1 MNVDLGNAMAGVA
14 IAIPVIDDYMKE
26 LHRIGRFPH
35 SLVLQRT
42 IGGIDR
48 DLTVLPDPPGFEM
61 VKPGGADPYTRMI
74 LTGTVEVRPAGQ
86 PNAPPEVHT
95 LDAKALLTFVMLP
108 LAEVGLR
115 YDGADGT
122 PSAPLTAADIDALF
136 TDPTVSAL
144 IDGIHFPGARQLIE
158 GLSESIPG
166 GAIPPESLES
176 EVVLMPAAEGTI
188 DSVAVTVALLGT
200 PVPDLLESFIPE
212 NQGLA
217 VAYNRSFLDLVLSI
231 GAADKVG
238 TEVDDAEILGLTLVM
253 TDDSVQVDGQAER
266 EVTIFPNVNISFKGP
281 MHPLLVRG
289 TTVMSFNMDDVK
301 VEIDQSDEI
310 FYTVF
315 KWVVT
320 ILAGAL
326 LFTGFGSL
334 TIAGIAL
341 WATVVQKAW
350 SADVDIENAPNVLRD
365 SLAASLGAEL
375 SKLAESLDEETAV
388 GQLRI
393 DSTPDSLV
401 VVGGNMVFAAQVLVV
416 SMTAKLANAEYS
428 KKLRRFVIFELED
441 GRRFRAQE
449 LARLMA
455 LGKIT
460 VPGFHQVNRNYIRAN
475 HDDVVANNLL
485 KTFKSNPTTEPVLK
499 NVRH

>member
-1 MNVDLGNAMAGVA
+1 M
-14 IAIPVIDDYMKE
+14 
-26 LHRIGRFPH
+26 
-35 SLVLQRT
+35 
-42 IGGIDR
+42 
-48 DLTVLPDPPGFEM
+48 
-61 VKPGGADPYTRMI
+61 
-74 LTGTVEVRPAGQ
+74 
-86 PNAPPEVHT
+86 
-95 LDAKALLTFVMLP
+95 
-108 LAEVGLR
+108 
-115 YDGADGT
+115 
-122 PSAPLTAADIDALF
+122 
-136 TDPTVSAL
+136 
-144 IDGIHFPGARQLIE
+144 
-158 GLSESIPG
+158 
-166 GAIPPESLES
+166 
-176 EVVLMPAAEGTI
+176 
-188 DSVAVTVALLGT
+188 
-200 PVPDLLESFIPE
+200 
-212 NQGLA
+212 
-217 VAYNRSFLDLVLSI
+217 LSI

-238 TEVDDAEILGLTLVM
+238 TEVDDAEIQALTLVM

-315 KWVVT
+315 KWFVT

-401 VVGGNMVFAAQVLVV
+401 VVGGSMVFTAQILVV
-416 SMTAKLANAEYS
+416 PMTARLATAEYS

-460 VPGFHQVNRNYIRAN
+460 VPGFHQVNSNYIRAN

-499 NVRH
+499 NARH